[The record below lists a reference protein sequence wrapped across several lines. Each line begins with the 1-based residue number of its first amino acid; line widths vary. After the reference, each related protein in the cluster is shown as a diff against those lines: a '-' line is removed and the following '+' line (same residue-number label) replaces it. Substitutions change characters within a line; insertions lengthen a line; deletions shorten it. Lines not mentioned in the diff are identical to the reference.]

1 MAAGAGVVLAQNDK
15 KLLYCPKLKV
25 EKAGPK
31 ATKQEKAKLE
41 KDFNTKCWNQAKVR
55 LPYCAAHCRWPR
67 VRRILPCHSITLPNR
82 CRRLT
87 ARR

>member
-1 MAAGAGVVLAQNDK
+1 MAWLLAQNDK

-55 LPYCAAHCRWPR
+55 LPYCAAHCPGGRAFAAYYR
-67 VRRILPCHSITLPNR
+67 AIRSHCRIG
-82 CRRLT
+82 
-87 ARR
+87 AVG